1 MTGSEEDLRFSI
13 KIKLIFQMQMYV
25 LLKALGP

>member
-13 KIKLIFQMQMYV
+13 KNKFIFQMQMYV
-25 LLKALGP
+25 LVKALGP